1 MAKPYLSFSARALAG
16 RIMTLVLVLVL
27 VLPTPLFAESQ
38 ADPELLPAPPQQP
51 DTMIELPVLPH
62 GTEAFAPGEA
72 SPVREVPPVTE
83 TPGIFERLLPS
94 EPPSV
99 GAEERSEPLEVPTMV
114 SEPAEPIAPPPTTRL
129 TVTLDWYLNPQHAA
143 LLVAREKGM
152 FARRGLDVSLV
163 VPADPSVTTK
173 LLTAG
178 RTDLAVGRQP
188 QLHLLA
194 DKGAPL
200 IRVATLV
207 ATPVS
212 ALVLRDEFVN
222 EKRELSLEGLRIGV
236 TDIDGRDA
244 LLASMLTELL
254 GLANGQELVEL
265 HDISYSVLDAMREQ
279 RVDGVLAHHRYLLP
293 RQLADEGV
301 MTRML
306 PVEQHGLPSHDGLIL
321 MANRDQLNGKRDVV
335 RRLVLAL
342 EEAALWIVNQPH
354 EAWALLQAAEPALAD
369 QASEEAW
376 GDVFPRLSLQ
386 PAAVDHG
393 RYLHFEQFLF
403 EAGVTEAVT
412 PLERLAIDLGTAA
425 P

>member
-1 MAKPYLSFSARALAG
+1 
-16 RIMTLVLVLVL
+16 
-27 VLPTPLFAESQ
+27 
-38 ADPELLPAPPQQP
+38 
-51 DTMIELPVLPH
+51 
-62 GTEAFAPGEA
+62 
-72 SPVREVPPVTE
+72 
-83 TPGIFERLLPS
+83 
-94 EPPSV
+94 
-99 GAEERSEPLEVPTMV
+99 
-114 SEPAEPIAPPPTTRL
+114 
-129 TVTLDWYLNPQHAA
+129 
-143 LLVAREKGM
+143 M
-152 FARRGLDVSLV
+152 FARRGLEVSLV

-236 TDIDGRDA
+236 TDIVGLDA
-244 LLASMLTELL
+244 LLASMLAELL
-254 GLANGQELVEL
+254 GLAYGQDLVEL
-265 HDISYSVLDAMREQ
+265 HDISYSALDAMREQ

-306 PVEQHGLPSHDGLIL
+306 PVEEHGLPSHDGLIL
-321 MANRDQLNGKRDVV
+321 MANRDQLNGKRDAV

-369 QASEEAW
+369 QTSEEAW

-393 RYLHFEQFLF
+393 RYLRFEQFLF

>member
-1 MAKPYLSFSARALAG
+1 MAKPYRSFSARALAG
-16 RIMTLVLVLVL
+16 RIMTLVLL
-27 VLPTPLFAESQ
+27 LPTPLLAEPH
-38 ADPELLPAPPQQP
+38 ADLEPLPAPPLQL
-51 DTMIELPVLPH
+51 DTVVKVPPPLHDAE
-62 GTEAFAPGEA
+62 TSAPGED
-72 SPVREVPPVTE
+72 SPVLEIPPLAE
-83 TPGIFERLLPS
+83 TPGILERLLPS
-94 EPPSV
+94 EPFPASLDDEDQGELPGVPSV
-99 GAEERSEPLEVPTMV
+99 V
-114 SEPAEPIAPPPTTRL
+114 SEPAEPIVPPPTTRL

-152 FARRGLDVSLV
+152 FARRGLEVSLV

-244 LLASMLTELL
+244 LLASMLAELL

-265 HDISYSVLDAMREQ
+265 HDISYSALDAMREQ

-306 PVEQHGLPSHDGLIL
+306 PVEEHGLPSHDGLIL
-321 MANRDQLNGKRDVV
+321 MANRDQLNGKRDAV

-342 EEAALWIVNQPH
+342 EEAALWIINQPH

-369 QASEEAW
+369 QTSEEAW

-393 RYLHFEQFLF
+393 RYLRFEQFLF